1 MNKIKIA
8 FFILIGIIPFAGC
21 EKDDICV
28 DGDTPFL
35 IMRFYDATDSTEFK
49 DVSNLVVRGL
59 VSPDTLDIIT
69 NAASD
74 SIAVPLRSDFAN
86 TTFILSQ
93 QTTDDGPINYDVL
106 TYSYETKEVYI
117 SRACGFIANYENLD
131 TDLTIDTDNWIKS
144 IEIVNPTIENSDT
157 AHVKIF
163 H

>member
-28 DGDTPFL
+28 DGDTPLL
-35 IMRFYDATDSTEFK
+35 IMRFYDATDSTELK
-49 DVSNLVVRGL
+49 DVSNLVVRGF

-74 SIAVPLRSDFAN
+74 SIAVPLRSDYTN
-86 TTFILSQ
+86 TTFLLSQ
-93 QTTDDGPINYDVL
+93 QTTDDDPVNYDVL

-131 TDLTIDTDNWIKS
+131 SDLTIDTDNWIKS
-144 IEIVNPTIENSDT
+144 IEIVNSSIENSDT